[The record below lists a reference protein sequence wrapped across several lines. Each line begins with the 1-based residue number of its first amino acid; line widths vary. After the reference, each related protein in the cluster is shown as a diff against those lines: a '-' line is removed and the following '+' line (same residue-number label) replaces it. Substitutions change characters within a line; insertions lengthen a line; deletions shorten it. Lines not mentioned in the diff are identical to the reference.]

1 MKTKIIILT
10 AFIVGIFLFSFV
22 SANLFTNVSNW
33 ITGKPKIEPYK
44 PAFNI
49 SNNFNTNKVD
59 LNRRMIFNKLRK
71 INPRRFKHLKRERIN
86 LIQNYF
92 KINSQG
98 ITRFSNEK

>member
-1 MKTKIIILT
+1 MNKIIIT
-10 AFIVGIFLFSFV
+10 FIVGIFLFSFV

-33 ITGKPKIEPYK
+33 ITGKPKIEPYQ

-59 LNRRMIFNKLRK
+59 LNRRMVFNKLRK
-71 INPRRFKHLKRERIN
+71 INPRRFIHLNRERIH
-86 LIQNYF
+86 LTRNYF

-98 ITRFSNEK
+98 ITRFANGK